1 MALSESITCKAHKTM
16 NKSDMI
22 LEFIDGTLDSSSE
35 QSLFDELAGH
45 PEMRTELRQYVMIGD
60 AVRADREAYAPPSDV
75 ERKLFGGLGLI
86 PMVGAGAA
94 GTAAAGGGA
103 AAGGAAAGLFSLAA
117 LKSGLLPLLTGFL
130 LGSLLVGGGVYFWM
144 DSSAQDPVI
153 ASAASAGVVSEEHR
167 GVASSELAAPSLMQ
181 GKEEKVKRD
190 NGAVSPSMTGNSKER
205 VKVVEKI
212 VEKIVFVPQ
221 SDATALASAS
231 RDDRPQQNNS
241 ASNPSKSL
249 TDPLILRAQQSKSRL
264 TPKSRALVEPQD
276 LLPQDGSEEILE
288 NRSPVSAPSIDHVK
302 DDAVT
307 SERSVTL
314 EFRKGVGTQPFAD
327 NNARRVE
334 TQFVGDLV
342 QENFVLGASYRTPFL
357 GGVQVGLEGGR
368 ERYTQSLFYNQNDSL
383 LIEQRPNI
391 TWFGISLGREVN
403 LLNVPLLL
411 QGTVGSST
419 HFSGPLVRGRVGVDL
434 LDLTSISSSLSMPL
448 SFEASSLVYTFNGQ
462 YLVTG
467 NWGASLGVRY
477 KFGF

>member
-1 MALSESITCKAHKTM
+1 
-16 NKSDMI
+16 MI

-94 GTAAAGGGA
+94 GTAAAAAGGGA
-103 AAGGAAAGLFSLAA
+103 AAGGAAAGLFSFAA

-144 DSSAQDPVI
+144 NSSAQDQVI
-153 ASAASAGVVSEEHR
+153 ASAASAEAASEKMVLEGR
-167 GVASSELAAPSLMQ
+167 GTSSELSAPTQLQ
-181 GKEEKVKRD
+181 GEKTGRD
-190 NGAVSPSMTGNSKER
+190 KGAVSAAANQKVSVDGREKVR
-205 VKVVEKI
+205 VVEKI
-212 VEKIVFVPQ
+212 VEKIVHVPQ
-221 SDATALASAS
+221 PDATTLASGNHGGQ
-231 RDDRPQQNNS
+231 PQQKDS
-241 ASNPSKSL
+241 DLNPSESP
-249 TDPLILRAQQSKSRL
+249 TDLLKARAQQNKSSV
-264 TPKSRALVEPQD
+264 TPKNRALVEPQS
-276 LLPQDGSEEILE
+276 LLPQDGSEGMLE
-288 NRSPVSAPSIDHVK
+288 NRSPVSSPPIDHTK
-302 DDAVT
+302 DDVVK
-307 SERSVTL
+307 SERSLTL

-342 QENFVLGASYRTPFL
+342 QENFVLGASYQTPFL
-357 GGVQVGLEGGR
+357 GGLQVGLEGGR

-391 TWFGISLGREVN
+391 TWFGIALGREVN